1 MAVKLELYRIFRTVA
16 EEESISA
23 AAKTLFIS
31 QSAVSQSIH
40 QLEEQLQVRLFSRQ
54 PRGVTLT
61 GEGRV
66 LYDYVRSAINLIE
79 TGEEKVQQTREL
91 MMGELVIG
99 ASDTV
104 TRSLLLPY
112 LLRRKAAF
120 RDFIGALPKSAPMQT
135 EADFAAHRADYRAV
149 VCGSD
154 QIWNP
159 GSLDFSTH
167 FFAPDFAA
175 QKISY
180 APSLR
185 SATAAEFA
193 DIDLKGLLADF
204 AALSVREQESVA
216 VIEQLTGRTPKVV
229 LDPTL
234 LPAAQDFAPI
244 LGTAPQGDYL
254 FFYSIDYPPEVCR
267 TVQQTARRLH
277 LPVYILFTGNKTYR
291 ALPYGFRL
299 ARHQTP
305 GDFLALVK
313 GAKLVLSTS
322 FHGTVFA
329 LRFGT
334 PFYALK
340 AKRGAAYYTD
350 PRIATLLQ
358 TAGVAERYLPCDRAG
373 EIHTAPLH
381 RDPALLDRAVAE
393 SRAFLQEG
401 LTAR

>member
-1 MAVKLELYRIFRTVA
+1 
-16 EEESISA
+16 
-23 AAKTLFIS
+23 
-31 QSAVSQSIH
+31 
-40 QLEEQLQVRLFSRQ
+40 
-54 PRGVTLT
+54 
-61 GEGRV
+61 
-66 LYDYVRSAINLIE
+66 
-79 TGEEKVQQTREL
+79 
-91 MMGELVIG
+91 
-99 ASDTV
+99 
-104 TRSLLLPY
+104 
-112 LLRRKAAF
+112 
-120 RDFIGALPKSAPMQT
+120 MQT

-185 SATAAEFA
+185 SATAAAFA

-204 AALSVREQESVA
+204 AAVSVREQESVA

-234 LPAAQDFAPI
+234 LPATQDFAPI

-305 GDFLALVK
+305 GDGQRGQA
-313 GAKLVLSTS
+313 GAKHL
-322 FHGTVFA
+322 FPRHRICPA
-329 LRFGT
+329 LWHS
-334 PFYALK
+334 
-340 AKRGAAYYTD
+340 
-350 PRIATLLQ
+350 LLCPEGQ
-358 TAGVAERYLPCDRAG
+358 AGRRL
-373 EIHTAPLH
+373 LH
-381 RDPALLDRAVAE
+381 RPPHCHLTANGRCGRALPAL
-393 SRAFLQEG
+393 
-401 LTAR
+401 

>member
-1 MAVKLELYRIFRTVA
+1 MDKIGILTFHRSENYGSVLQAWALCQQINTLPGRQAELIDYSNRAQQDLYALFLPPKSVKNI
-16 EEESISA
+16 
-23 AAKTLFIS
+23 AK
-31 QSAVSQSIH
+31 
-40 QLEEQLQVRLFSRQ
+40 
-54 PRGVTLT
+54 
-61 GEGRV
+61 
-66 LYDYVRSAINLIE
+66 NL
-79 TGEEKVQQTREL
+79 R
-91 MMGELVIG
+91 
-99 ASDTV
+99 AC
-104 TRSLLLPY
+104 LLLPY

-185 SATAAEFA
+185 SATAAAFA
-193 DIDLKGLLADF
+193 NIDLKGLLADF
-204 AALSVREQESVA
+204 AAVSVREQESVA

-234 LPAAQDFAPI
+234 LPAEQDFAPI
-244 LGTAPQGDYL
+244 LGTAPKGDYL

-334 PFYALK
+334 P
-340 AKRGAAYYTD
+340 
-350 PRIATLLQ
+350 LLCPEGQ
-358 TAGVAERYLPCDRAG
+358 AGRRL
-373 EIHTAPLH
+373 LH
-381 RDPALLDRAVAE
+381 RPPHCHLAANSRCGRALPAL
-393 SRAFLQEG
+393 
-401 LTAR
+401 

>member
-1 MAVKLELYRIFRTVA
+1 MDKIGILTFHRSENYGSVLQAWALCQQINTLPGCQAELIDYSNRAQQDLYALFLPPKSVKNI
-16 EEESISA
+16 
-23 AAKTLFIS
+23 AK
-31 QSAVSQSIH
+31 
-40 QLEEQLQVRLFSRQ
+40 
-54 PRGVTLT
+54 
-61 GEGRV
+61 
-66 LYDYVRSAINLIE
+66 NL
-79 TGEEKVQQTREL
+79 R
-91 MMGELVIG
+91 
-99 ASDTV
+99 AC
-104 TRSLLLPY
+104 LLLPY

-120 RDFIGALPKSAPMQT
+120 RDFIGALPKSAPMRT

-204 AALSVREQESVA
+204 AAVSVREQESVA

-254 FFYSIDYPPEVCR
+254 FFYSIDYQPEVCR

-277 LPVYILFTGNKTYR
+277 LPVYILFTGN
-291 ALPYGFRL
+291 
-299 ARHQTP
+299 
-305 GDFLALVK
+305 
-313 GAKLVLSTS
+313 
-322 FHGTVFA
+322 
-329 LRFGT
+329 
-334 PFYALK
+334 
-340 AKRGAAYYTD
+340 
-350 PRIATLLQ
+350 
-358 TAGVAERYLPCDRAG
+358 
-373 EIHTAPLH
+373 
-381 RDPALLDRAVAE
+381 
-393 SRAFLQEG
+393 
-401 LTAR
+401 

>member
-1 MAVKLELYRIFRTVA
+1 MDKIGILTFHRSENYGSVLQAWALCQQINTLPGRQAELIDYSNRAQQDLYALFLPPKSVKNIV
-16 EEESISA
+16 
-23 AAKTLFIS
+23 K
-31 QSAVSQSIH
+31 
-40 QLEEQLQVRLFSRQ
+40 
-54 PRGVTLT
+54 
-61 GEGRV
+61 
-66 LYDYVRSAINLIE
+66 NL
-79 TGEEKVQQTREL
+79 R
-91 MMGELVIG
+91 
-99 ASDTV
+99 AC
-104 TRSLLLPY
+104 LLLPY

-185 SATAAEFA
+185 SATATAFA

-204 AALSVREQESVA
+204 AAVSVREQESVA
-216 VIEQLTGRTPKVV
+216 VIEQLTGRTPKVA

-267 TVQQTARRLH
+267 TVRQTARRLH

-329 LRFGT
+329 LRFDT

>member
-1 MAVKLELYRIFRTVA
+1 MDKIGILTFHRSENYGSVLQAWALCQQINTLPDCQAELIDYSNRAQQDLYALFLPPKSVKNI
-16 EEESISA
+16 
-23 AAKTLFIS
+23 AK
-31 QSAVSQSIH
+31 
-40 QLEEQLQVRLFSRQ
+40 
-54 PRGVTLT
+54 
-61 GEGRV
+61 
-66 LYDYVRSAINLIE
+66 NL
-79 TGEEKVQQTREL
+79 R
-91 MMGELVIG
+91 
-99 ASDTV
+99 AC
-104 TRSLLLPY
+104 LLLPY

-185 SATAAEFA
+185 SATAAAFA

-204 AALSVREQESVA
+204 TALSVREQESVA

-234 LPAAQDFAPI
+234 LPATQDFAPI

-329 LRFGT
+329 LRFET